1 MTGQGIVRDIP
12 SHDDNVVNATTPSDA
27 PDSKNDNAPQVQ
39 VSLSTGS
46 AGQNFCP
53 EATAPEVAQPAKP
66 VIFIRRPAVYLAL
79 CLAVLPL
86 MAVTRA
92 YSPAKNATTNA
103 PGLWPTILQAVR
115 DRATVDLTE
124 DFGDDLQRWAGPSG
138 LPENWSR
145 DSAGSVRPGQLALYV
160 KSIPLSDYRME
171 FRGLIDRKSLSFA
184 YRAVDF
190 DNYYAASLTVVNPGS
205 IPEVALERYAVIDGK
220 AGPRTQVRLPFSVRA
235 DTLYTVRVEVQGN
248 RFATFVN
255 DQFVDS
261 FTDSRL
267 PSGGVGFFSASD
279 ESARICWLRIV
290 DRDDSLGKLCAFF
303 TTRFDY

>member
-1 MTGQGIVRDIP
+1 MTRIVRDIP
-12 SHDDNVVNATTPSDA
+12 SEDDNVVD
-27 PDSKNDNAPQVQ
+27 
-39 VSLSTGS
+39 
-46 AGQNFCP
+46 
-53 EATAPEVAQPAKP
+53 ATAPVSAISSNDDSALQARTSLSVGAAEQNLCAEAPAPDMFQAGKP
-66 VIFIRRPAVYLAL
+66 PIFIRRPAVWFAL
-79 CLAVLPL
+79 CIAVVPL

-92 YSPAKNATTNA
+92 HSPARDATNKEPA
-103 PGLWPTILQAVR
+103 LWPSILQAVR
-115 DRATVDLTE
+115 GRATVDLTE

-138 LPENWSR
+138 LPQNWSR
-145 DSAGSVRPGQLALYV
+145 DSAGSVRPGELGLYI

-171 FRGLIDRKSLSFA
+171 FRGLIDRKSLSFV

-190 DNYYAASLTVVNPGS
+190 DNYYAASLTEASAGP

-220 AGPRTQVRLPFSVRA
+220 AGPRTRVRLPFTVRA
-235 DTLYTVRVEVQGN
+235 DTLYRVQVEAQGN

-261 FTDSRL
+261 FTDNRL

-290 DRDDSLGKLCAFF
+290 DRDDSLGKLCSFF
-303 TTRFDY
+303 TSRFDY